1 MLTPDFFFRQKSE
14 KQPPRRRE
22 TFKKPATRNFRFW
35 LPEVAARRGRS
46 VWVPNFL
53 YVSAIECIGGGQRNP
68 TERRLYRG
76 RTPPPPKTRKTGGP
90 GGSRSV
96 FFTFFHFFRVLEHRP
111 RVLPHGFDENHVK
124 TAFSA
129 SLDACSVHLLFS
141 CFDNTDFLLSAV
153 NDTYDRFRRSCSDPQ
168 PLFRGREDVPLPAG
182 AERPGRP
189 ENVCFDKSC
198 HFCKN

>member
-76 RTPPPPKTRKTGGP
+76 RTPPTPKTRKTAEE
-90 GGSRSV
+90 GGSRSF
-96 FFTFFHFFRVLEHRP
+96 FFTFFHFFCVLEHRP
-111 RVLPHGFDENHVK
+111 RVPPHGFVSKPCKDSLFRVFRRM
-124 TAFSA
+124 FS
-129 SLDACSVHLLFS
+129 CVRFS
-141 CFDNTDFLLSAV
+141 CFECISLC
-153 NDTYDRFRRSCSDPQ
+153 CSDFFFFYFFMDGLAQ
-168 PLFRGREDVPLPAG
+168 ILNRSFGAGRMSPSLQAQS
-182 AERPGRP
+182 APGGP
-189 ENVCFDKSC
+189 KT
-198 HFCKN
+198 

>member
-76 RTPPPPKTRKTGGP
+76 RTPPPPKTRKTAEE

-96 FFTFFHFFRVLEHRP
+96 FFTFFDFFVFWSTDPGSHPMVLCQ
-111 RVLPHGFDENHVK
+111 NHVK

-129 SLDACSVHLLFS
+129 SLDACSVVLLFNS
-141 CFDNTDFLLSAV
+141 F
-153 NDTYDRFRRSCSDPQ
+153 
-168 PLFRGREDVPLPAG
+168 E
-182 AERPGRP
+182 
-189 ENVCFDKSC
+189 
-198 HFCKN
+198 